1 MIISE
6 SWLREW
12 VSPDLT
18 TAGLAELL
26 TQAGLEVETIT
37 SQPVLGD
44 KVVVGKITAI
54 EKHPNADKL
63 NVCQVDVGTGQY
75 LTIVCGAS
83 NARENLVGPV
93 ALVGAVLPNGM
104 QIGARD
110 VRTRG

>member
-18 TAGLAELL
+18 TAELAELL
-26 TQAGLEVETIT
+26 TQAGLEVETVT
-37 SQPVLGD
+37 PQPMLGD

-54 EKHPNADKL
+54 KKHPDADKL
-63 NVCQVDVGTGQY
+63 NLCQVDVGAGQN
-75 LTIVCGAS
+75 LTIVCGAN
-83 NARENLVGPV
+83 NARENLVAPV

-104 QIGARD
+104 QIGAR
-110 VRTRG
+110 